1 MKRPESTTRAPDPEQ
16 GAREGQANAECPG
29 AVPIDTV
36 GPTDK
41 DLEIGPFTVTGD
53 SFRMTYKTTNADVID
68 DTISDEPLPNTGGVP
83 LLGVGFFGFICIYA
97 AFAVLRP
104 VIRRD
109 S

>member
-1 MKRPESTTRAPDPEQ
+1 MGRFIPQRINLDYHLVWRCTRVHAHGRGLHGQ
-16 GAREGQANAECPG
+16 GNPVGWLRGRRWARLRHQYGNDGEPPG
-29 AVPIDTV
+29 
-36 GPTDK
+36 
-41 DLEIGPFTVTGD
+41 E
-53 SFRMTYKTTNADVID
+53 DVID

-104 VIRRD
+104 VIRWD